1 MDTSQ
6 ATQPQAQSGQGQDIN
21 VELNAGLAAPQTAP
35 VTPATVT
42 PTPNA
47 ALPAQP
53 SGVPMI
59 SPDNTDA
66 RIIPSEHQDSASQAG
81 WQPAVKVVHPTTGD
95 ARWIPTSQADA
106 ATQAGYQRS
115 DVPVALTSK
124 PGEQFQGL
132 GSALWDRAKG
142 LVTGVGV
149 QGAAKDFYEHATEVP
164 RLYRAYTEARQKGA
178 DITTAISAANDE
190 AKKFNE
196 AHDTIKNLAEEYE
209 KNPNKAL
216 WGNIIDMALMG
227 VVGKAAA
234 PAAEEEAAVGA
245 TAKEAPTH
253 VFDAATEKLTPIE
266 SAVSKAVAKSGLPE
280 GQAASVAPT
289 GEGIQPALQ
298 QGIRDTMSRVAKENG
313 VAAPT
318 APSIRDVVKETAD
331 NIYAKSKSQFS
342 VLDEATGGNVS
353 RFDEQ
358 IRNVNRALQNVTDD
372 AEEAK
377 LLARKANLETSQ
389 EGAFEEAKAKG
400 VDPKLVDDAKA
411 NYKKAQAL
419 YDVDNHVKMSTSGTR
434 PNIGKPGGQ
443 TPEIVDPKKLS
454 SRLNKVYD
462 SGRLQDAAGED
473 NAQALL
479 TRADN
484 AQVAGQQIKEFVPT
498 SPTGQK
504 AMQNILTPNTK
515 GKLIGSGA
523 NTDFLKSYRDFDA
536 LTPEE
541 QTAHFG
547 KDVGQAR
554 NYLKTQARNQ
564 LIKTWGKRIGIGV
577 GLGVVAKETG
587 LTSALIHTLLE

>member
-1 MDTSQ
+1 M
-6 ATQPQAQSGQGQDIN
+6 ATPQTAQTQSDQGQDIN
-21 VELNAGLAAPQTAP
+21 VDLNAGLQNTAP
-35 VTPATVT
+35 P
-42 PTPNA
+42 PPQGN
-47 ALPAQP
+47 
-53 SGVPMI
+53 PMI

-66 RIIPSEHQDSASQAG
+66 RVIPSEHQDAATQAG
-81 WQPAVKVVHPTTGD
+81 WQPAVKVVHSSGD
-95 ARWIPTSQADA
+95 ARWIPMSQADA
-106 ATQAGYQRS
+106 AQRAGYVRS
-115 DVPVALTSK
+115 DVPAALTSK

-132 GSALWDRAKG
+132 GGALWDREKG
-142 LVTGVGV
+142 LTTDVGV
-149 QGAAKDFYEHATEVP
+149 QGAAKNLYQQAAQVP

-190 AKKFNE
+190 ANKFNE

-227 VVGKAAA
+227 VAGKAAA
-234 PAAEEEAAVGA
+234 PVAEEEAAAETA
-245 TAKEAPTH
+245 TVAPKATPTH
-253 VFDAATEKLTPIE
+253 VFDQTTGRLTPIE

-280 GQAASVAPT
+280 GQAASLAPT
-289 GEGIQPALQ
+289 GEGIQPTLQ
-298 QGIRDTMSRVAKENG
+298 QGIRDTMSKVAQENVVAKS
-313 VAAPT
+313 T

-331 NIYAKSKSQFS
+331 NIYAKSKPQFA

-377 LLARKANLETSQ
+377 LLARKANLEASQ
-389 EGAFEEAKAKG
+389 EGAFEQAKAKG

-434 PNIGKPGGQ
+434 PNIGKPGAQ
-443 TPEIVDPKKLS
+443 TPEVVDPKKLN

-462 SGRLQDAAGED
+462 SGRLQDAVGED

-479 TRADN
+479 THADN

-541 QTAHFG
+541 QTAQFG

-564 LIKTWGKRIGIGV
+564 LINTWGKRIGIGV
-577 GLGVVAKETG
+577 GLGVIAKETG